1 MYTNIRHNQKYY
13 EERDVRYESFENEI
27 CREKLEDLT
36 GKVRLWWTLRNAEG
50 YIVYKCKTF
59 EGLIR
64 QMMGDSV
71 HLNRNML

>member
-36 GKVRLWWTLRNAEG
+36 GKVRL

-71 HLNRNML
+71 HLNRNMLQGKR